1 MVTENVRSLT
11 ELHPFSKVFF
21 LWERG
26 AKEFLCISGI
36 SLLNMFLKTVLL
48 TKCILYLD
56 LWNIPLLIQLRGFYT
71 KSKAPF
77 YTRLKR
83 LEL

>member
-1 MVTENVRSLT
+1 MYFWDKSFKHL
-11 ELHPFSKVFF
+11 
-21 LWERG
+21 
-26 AKEFLCISGI
+26 
-36 SLLNMFLKTVLL
+36 FLKTLLL
-48 TKCILYLD
+48 TKWILYLD